1 MLWSFAARLKMR
13 LTWNRLFNPWRYATL
28 LYAIPMMLGANPQD
42 NMKCENAL
50 LRLPFSARRHIHDLC
65 VKALVPGG
73 DDAFS
78 EQLFRYYA
86 FSAST
91 IENDCPHTADDNG
104 SDQHIINRLDLY
116 KGMTQIFERV
126 TAELKKIPYEHGKAI
141 NRKQRKE
148 REESLPTC
156 EEFICSMKERHPE
169 YPPEFWAPF
178 DQALERKNDL

>member
-1 MLWSFAARLKMR
+1 
-13 LTWNRLFNPWRYATL
+13 
-28 LYAIPMMLGANPQD
+28 MLGANPQD

-50 LRLPFSARRHIHDLC
+50 LHLPFSARRHIHDLC

-126 TAELKKIPYEHGKAI
+126 TAELKKYRMSIGK
-141 NRKQRKE
+141 Q
-148 REESLPTC
+148 
-156 EEFICSMKERHPE
+156 
-169 YPPEFWAPF
+169 
-178 DQALERKNDL
+178 